1 MTIRRLPSSLV
12 LFFWVLSLTTTATA
26 GDYAERRIIGFSD
39 QGRHFAFEQFGRQDG
54 SGFAYAEII
63 VIDIE
68 ADDWVAGTPVRVL
81 LRDETAGIAY
91 ARAKAAEQAAGTLK
105 QLGIWHPGELLASNP
120 PAEIGRDPLKVSVN
134 ARFPLPGE
142 AQELTFAL
150 QQFPLSATS
159 CAGFSNQ
166 PIKGFRLQMTKGA
179 AKPLILHEDT
189 SIPKSRHCPLGYAIS
204 DVARFVAPN
213 RSTTYALLVSVLR
226 VGFEGP
232 DRRFIAVT
240 AKSP

>member
-1 MTIRRLPSSLV
+1 MTMQKSLPLALVFFGLV
-12 LFFWVLSLTTTATA
+12 LAIGSGFA

-63 VIDIE
+63 IIDIE

-81 LRDETAGIAY
+81 LRDESAGIAD

-105 QLGIWHPGELLASNP
+105 QLGIRHPGELLASNP
-120 PAEIGRDPLKVSVN
+120 PAEIGRDPLNVSVN

-142 AQELTFAL
+142 TQELSFSL
-150 QQFPLSATS
+150 QQFPLSAAS
-159 CAGFSNQ
+159 CAGFSDQ
-166 PIKGFRLQMTKGA
+166 PIKGFRLQMTKDA

-204 DVARFVAPN
+204 DVARFAAPN
-213 RSTTYALLVSVLR
+213 RSITYALLVSVLR